1 MKKLI
6 RFFVFA
12 ALVATLALPA
22 LAQTTPTPTPATPA
36 AGGQDET
43 QAKADLYQKFRDNYK
58 ANPPVAYEAGK
69 EYLQKYEAS
78 ATTPE
83 DTQIVGY
90 VKKYVV
96 SYEKLARRNQLV
108 QKLKDKNYPEAVA
121 LSKQVLVDFPDDLP
135 ILYQLSAVG
144 YVVNTTPNSN
154 DPNSAD
160 TIAFTKRTIQLIQS
174 GKSFDPA
181 KPFTAQDKDEKLG
194 TLNYALGIILRKSA
208 PAEAMTYFVNAAQFE
223 GPSKKD
229 PYTYSNL
236 AEIYETNEYKGLAT
250 EFNNSCKTEEQ
261 AKTQACIDL
270 KAKADQA
277 VDHVIDALARAIAY
291 SNASSNP
298 GQYAQA
304 RATWQEGI
312 TNYYK
317 YRNNGSD
324 TGLKELIAGITAKPL
339 PKPGEAIAPM
349 TPAPSSS
356 TAPTQPSGTSS
367 TTPSN
372 TSTTTTTKTG
382 NASTAPAS
390 TKTSTPSGKTTTT
403 AGKTSSTKTTPK
415 RAHVTR
421 KRG

>member
-6 RFFVFA
+6 RFFALA
-12 ALVATLALPA
+12 ALVGTLALPA
-22 LAQTTPTPTPATPA
+22 LAQTTPSATPATPA
-36 AGGQDET
+36 AGGQDDT

-69 EYLQKYEAS
+69 EYLQKYEAT

-90 VKKYVV
+90 VKKYVD
-96 SYEKLARRNQLV
+96 SYEKIARRNELQ
-108 QKLKDKNYPEAVA
+108 QKLKDKSYNEAFA
-121 LSKQVLVDFPDDLP
+121 LSKRVLTDSPDDVGL
-135 ILYQLSAVG
+135 LYQLSAAG
-144 YVVNTTPNSN
+144 YAATASGNEANN
-154 DPNSAD
+154 GDA
-160 TIAFTKRTIQLIQS
+160 IAYTKKTIQLIQS

-181 KPFTAQDKDEKLG
+181 KPFSAQEKDEKLG

-208 PAEAMTYFVNAAQFE
+208 PAEAMTYFVNAAQLE

-236 AEIYETNEYKGLAT
+236 AELYEANEYSNLAT
-250 EFNNSCKTEEQ
+250 QFNNNCKTEEQ

-270 KAKADQA
+270 KAKADQS
-277 VDHVIDALARAIAY
+277 VDHMIDALARAIAY
-291 SNASSNP
+291 SNSSSNP

-304 RATWQEGI
+304 RTTWQEGI

-324 TGLKELIAGITAKPL
+324 TGLKELIAGITSKPL
-339 PKPGEAIAPM
+339 PKPGEPIAPM
-349 TPAPSSS
+349 TPAPSST
-356 TAPTQPSGTSS
+356 TAPSQPSGTSS
-367 TTPSN
+367 TPSSN
-372 TSTTTTTKTG
+372 MSTTPTAKSGNATTTP
-382 NASTAPAS
+382 ASTAAQPNGKAPA
-390 TKTSTPSGKTTTT
+390 T
-403 AGKTSSTKTTPK
+403 AGKTSTTKTTPK
-415 RAHVTR
+415 RAHSTR